1 VKAVAPPENPE
12 TLVQPVRGTAS
23 PRHTQTLRVLHVIDR
38 LDMGGTEYVM
48 LKVMKGLEGEEF
60 ESRVCAAR
68 GFNEDLAH
76 LQEWRE
82 KIFVA
87 GQPRSGFQLLV
98 LPLRRIMREFRPHIV
113 HSRNWGAI
121 EAVPAARLAG
131 VPVAIHSEHGYIPEM
146 VHGLPRRQRWIR
158 RGSYAMA
165 DALFTV
171 TEELRRYH
179 ARQAGIE
186 PERFRVIRNGVDT
199 DRFAPRAA
207 KRQEIRAS
215 LGIPPSAFVAG
226 IVSRLVSIKDHPTL
240 FRAAEELASRKMD
253 VRVVVAGSGP
263 ERERLEAIVNSS
275 PLLAGRIMFL
285 GAQDNVAEL
294 LNAFDVFV
302 LPSLT
307 EGMSNT
313 ILEAMA
319 TGLPVL
325 ATRVGGNP
333 ELVED
338 RVTGM
343 LFTPGDAEKLSAQ
356 MDILLGDEVL
366 RARYGAEARRRA
378 VADFSLDR
386 MLANYRD
393 LYFELAERKGVFK
406 HERLPDQT

>member
-1 VKAVAPPENPE
+1 MKAVVPTENPE
-12 TLVQPVRGTAS
+12 TLVRPVRGTAS
-23 PRHTQTLRVLHVIDR
+23 RKHTQTLRVLHVIDR

-68 GFNEDLAH
+68 GFNEDLEH
-76 LQEWRE
+76 LREWRG

-146 VHGLPRRQRWIR
+146 VHGLPKRQRWIR
-158 RGSYAMA
+158 RGAYAMA

-171 TEELRRYH
+171 TDELRRYH
-179 ARQAGIE
+179 ARQAGIS
-186 PERFRVIRNGVDT
+186 PSRFRVIRNGIDT
-199 DRFAPRAA
+199 GRFAPNAAQRQEMRAA
-207 KRQEIRAS
+207 
-215 LGIPPSAFVAG
+215 LGIPPAAFVAG

-240 FRAAEELASRKMD
+240 FRAAEQLASRKMD

-263 ERERLEAIVNSS
+263 ERERLEAIVSAS
-275 PLLAGRIMFL
+275 PLLAGRVMFL
-285 GAQDNVAEL
+285 GAQDNVPQL

-325 ATRVGGNP
+325 ATGVGGNP

-338 RVTGM
+338 CVTGM
-343 LFTPGDAEKLSAQ
+343 LFTPGDAEKLGAQ

-393 LYFELAERKGVFK
+393 LYFEMAERKGVFK
-406 HERLPDQT
+406 GQRAKNGA